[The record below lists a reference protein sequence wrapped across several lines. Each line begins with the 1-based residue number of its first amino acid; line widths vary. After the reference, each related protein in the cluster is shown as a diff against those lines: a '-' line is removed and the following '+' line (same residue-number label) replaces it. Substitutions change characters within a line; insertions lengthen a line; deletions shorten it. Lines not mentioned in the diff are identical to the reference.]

1 MIMIDFSNL
10 VGSCQIFMCVVR
22 VLPTFDLNVRYRLL
36 WLEGANKLLWETPS
50 RVDLLIHRGPRSLL
64 RLVMIFID
72 CNNVINLRTK

>member
-1 MIMIDFSNL
+1 MIVIDFSNR

-22 VLPTFDLNVRYRLL
+22 VLPTFDLDGVTVSYGWRVQ
-36 WLEGANKLLWETPS
+36 KLLWETPS
-50 RVDLLIHRGPRSLL
+50 RVDLLIHRGARSLL